1 LATNSKYHDIY
12 QKEDLVAV
20 YHNDDPILKT
30 IEVPLPSIES
40 FFGKPWDEAVKLI
53 DGYGLHPKNQR
64 FNHQK
69 VPDKLANIQDLIRKK
84 MKLKKKEVVS
94 QNDIYDELESNRLEY
109 REEIAWIQLQIKRRY
124 QGYWFFNNGKP
135 TYIDGWHYVYLN
147 FWDIQNETRQDSLP
161 WYRDLDRRIFIYARY
176 CYTTTEAVYKYRVTY
191 RTQGEVK
198 VKYFQRVKN
207 AEEFAAKFPAA
218 YIDEGAYVVDM
229 GYRTCYGYI
238 FPKRRRIG
246 ATSQAACMLYCIVTE
261 HKQQKGGIQS
271 ITETQARNDVYID
284 KIVKPWRKIP
294 FFLKPSHDGTDF
306 PKEKLSFS
314 YSASRAQGATHNR
327 VASHD
332 GWIEARASSE
342 RSFDGQKLHAYL
354 DDEGGKHGD
363 SGVSIPRRW
372 QDVVRKCLSQGLRIN
387 GLGMF
392 TSTLGEFE
400 AGGGKEFFDL
410 IKSSYYDERNEN
422 GFTTSGLFTLFIPA
436 YDGYDECVDEYGLSI
451 IEDPIEPV
459 KNLEGNIVTRGAKTI
474 LMNTRKDLE
483 EKGLDLRLNGEIR
496 DNPWTLQEAAS
507 KASKNSN
514 FDLSILRTRINQ
526 LKFDRVFR
534 TRNISLDWKD
544 GFGSE
549 VVVTDNAEGKYTV
562 SFVPPHEQRNKKMF
576 DSAKNG
582 WFPSTQVS
590 NRYILGCDPF
600 KFGNRDVKGRR
611 KSNGGGALFY
621 KHDPAVD
628 SQDKPIDQWI
638 SNKFVVTYNT
648 RVDDGNTYCED
659 MLKLAILFG
668 AHVYP
673 ERNVPIVIEK
683 FREWGY
689 EGYLLYDIDPNGKLA
704 TAPGRYTGEADKEQI
719 FTEFMNYIKVFGR
732 SDNHIEMLEEC
743 LEINDPTEMTNYD
756 LFAAGGMALLGA
768 KSALPKYLQEM
779 TEVKKMNDLLEF
791 FDS

>member
-1 LATNSKYHDIY
+1 MATNSKYHDLY
-12 QKEDLVAV
+12 QKEDTVV
-20 YHNDDPILKT
+20 RYHNDDPLLKT
-30 IEVPLPSIES
+30 IELKLPSVES
-40 FFGKPWDEAVKLI
+40 FYGIPWDDAVKLI
-53 DGYGLHPKNQR
+53 DGYGLHPKNQKFR
-64 FNHQK
+64 HIE
-69 VPDKLANIQDLIRKK
+69 VPEKLKAISDIIRKK
-84 MKLKKKEVVS
+84 HKMKKREVVS

-109 REEIAWIQLQIKRRY
+109 KDEIEWVQVQIKRRY

-135 TYIDGWHYVYLN
+135 TYIDGWQYIYLN
-147 FWDIQNETRQDSLP
+147 YWDIQNETRLDSLP
-161 WYRDLDRRIFIYARY
+161 WYRDLDRRIFLFARH

-191 RTQGEVK
+191 RTNGEIK
-198 VKYFQRVKN
+198 SKYFQRVKN
-207 AEEFAAKFPAA
+207 AEEFASQFPAA
-218 YIDEGAYVVDM
+218 YIDEGAYEVDM

-246 ATSQAACMLYCIVTE
+246 ATSQAACILYCITTE

-284 KIVKPWRKIP
+284 KIVKPWRKLP
-294 FFLKPSHDGTDF
+294 FFFKPSHDGTDF

-314 YSASRAQGATHNR
+314 YPASRSQGATHVR
-327 VASHD
+327 ASSHD

-342 RSFDGQKLHAYL
+342 RAFDGQKLHAYL

-436 YDGYDECVDEYGLSI
+436 YDGYDECVDEYGYSI
-451 IEDPIEPV
+451 IEDPEESV
-459 KNLEGNIVTRGAKTI
+459 RNLEGNIVTRGAKTI

-526 LKFDRVFR
+526 LKFDRIFR
-534 TRNISLDWKD
+534 TRTVRLDWKG
-544 GFGSE
+544 GFGSD
-549 VVVTDNAEGKYTV
+549 VMVTDDPDGKYVV
-562 SFVPPHEQRNKKMF
+562 SFIPQIDARNKKLYNA
-576 DSAKNG
+576 DTKS
-582 WFPSTQVS
+582 WFPSPEVS

-621 KHDPAVD
+621 KHDPSVD
-628 SQDKPIDQWI
+628 QADKPIDQWM
-638 SNKFVVTYNT
+638 SNKFIVTYNI

-689 EGYLLYDIDPNGKLA
+689 EGYLLSDIDPNGKIA

-719 FTEFMNYIKVFGR
+719 FTEYMNYIKLFGR
-732 SDNHIEMLEEC
+732 GENHLELLEEC

-768 KSALPKYLQEM
+768 KSALPKYMQDSNN
-779 TEVKKMNDLLEF
+779 VRVMNDLLEF
-791 FDS
+791 FD

>member
-1 LATNSKYHDIY
+1 MATNSKYHDLY
-12 QKEDLVAV
+12 QKEDTVV
-20 YHNDDPILKT
+20 KYHNDDPLLKT
-30 IEVPLPSIES
+30 VELKLPSVES
-40 FFGKPWDEAVKLI
+40 FYGMPWDDAVKLI
-53 DGYGLHPKNQR
+53 DGYGLHPKNQKFR
-64 FNHQK
+64 HIE
-69 VPDKLANIQDLIRKK
+69 VPEKLKAISDIIRKK
-84 MKLKKKEVVS
+84 HKMKKREVVS

-109 REEIAWIQLQIKRRY
+109 KDEIEWVQVQIKRRY

-135 TYIDGWHYVYLN
+135 TYIDGWQYIYLN
-147 FWDIQNETRQDSLP
+147 YWDIQNETRLDSLP
-161 WYRDLDRRIFIYARY
+161 WYRDLDRRIFLFARH

-191 RTQGEVK
+191 RTNGEIK
-198 VKYFQRVKN
+198 SKYFQRVKN
-207 AEEFAAKFPAA
+207 AEEFASQFPAA
-218 YIDEGAYVVDM
+218 YIDEGAYEVDM

-246 ATSQAACMLYCIVTE
+246 ATSQAACILYCITTE
-261 HKQQKGGIQS
+261 YKQQKGGIQS

-284 KIVKPWRKIP
+284 KIVKPWRKLP
-294 FFLKPSHDGTDF
+294 FFFKPSHDGTDF

-314 YSASRAQGATHNR
+314 YPASRSQGATHVR
-327 VASHD
+327 ASSHD

-342 RSFDGQKLHAYL
+342 RAFDGQKLHAYL

-436 YDGYDECVDEYGLSI
+436 YDGYDECVDEYGYSI
-451 IEDPIEPV
+451 IEDPEEPV
-459 KNLEGNIVTRGAKTI
+459 RNLEGNIVTRGAKTI

-526 LKFDRVFR
+526 LKFDRIFR
-534 TRNISLDWKD
+534 TRTVRLDWKG

-549 VVVTDNAEGKYTV
+549 VMVTDDPDGKYVV
-562 SFVPPHEQRNKKMF
+562 SFIPQIDARNKKLYNA
-576 DSAKNG
+576 DTRN
-582 WFPSTQVS
+582 WFPSPEVS

-621 KHDPAVD
+621 KHDPSVD
-628 SQDKPIDQWI
+628 QADKPIDQWM
-638 SNKFVVTYNT
+638 SNKFIVTYNI

-689 EGYLLYDIDPNGKLA
+689 EGYLLSDIDPNGKIA

-719 FTEFMNYIKVFGR
+719 FTEYMNYIKLFGR
-732 SDNHIEMLEEC
+732 GENHLELLEEC

-768 KSALPKYLQEM
+768 KSALPKYMQDSNN
-779 TEVKKMNDLLEF
+779 VRVMNDLLEF
-791 FDS
+791 FD

>member
-1 LATNSKYHDIY
+1 MATNSKYHDLY
-12 QKEDLVAV
+12 QKEDTVV
-20 YHNDDPILKT
+20 RYHNDDPLLKT
-30 IEVPLPSIES
+30 VELKLPSVES
-40 FFGKPWDEAVKLI
+40 FYGMPWDDAVKLI
-53 DGYGLHPKNQR
+53 DGYGLHPKNQKFR
-64 FNHQK
+64 HIE
-69 VPDKLANIQDLIRKK
+69 VPEKLKAISDIIRKK
-84 MKLKKKEVVS
+84 HKMKKREVVS

-109 REEIAWIQLQIKRRY
+109 KDEIEWVQVQIKRRY

-135 TYIDGWHYVYLN
+135 TYIDGWQYIYLN
-147 FWDIQNETRQDSLP
+147 YWDIQNETRLDSLP
-161 WYRDLDRRIFIYARY
+161 WYRDLDRRIFLFARH

-191 RTQGEVK
+191 RTNGEIK
-198 VKYFQRVKN
+198 SKYFQRVKN
-207 AEEFAAKFPAA
+207 AEEFASQFPAA
-218 YIDEGAYVVDM
+218 YIDEGAYEVDM

-246 ATSQAACMLYCIVTE
+246 ATSQAACILYCITTE

-284 KIVKPWRKIP
+284 KIVKPWRKLP
-294 FFLKPSHDGTDF
+294 FFFKPSHDGTDF

-314 YSASRAQGATHNR
+314 YPASRSQGATHVR
-327 VASHD
+327 ASSHD

-342 RSFDGQKLHAYL
+342 RAFDGQKLHAYL

-436 YDGYDECVDEYGLSI
+436 YDGYDECVDEYGYSI
-451 IEDPIEPV
+451 IEDPEEPV
-459 KNLEGNIVTRGAKTI
+459 RNLEGNIVTRGAKTI

-526 LKFDRVFR
+526 LKFDRIFR
-534 TRNISLDWKD
+534 TRTVRLDWKG

-549 VVVTDNAEGKYTV
+549 VMVTDDPDGKYVV
-562 SFVPPHEQRNKKMF
+562 SFIPQIDARNKKLYNA
-576 DSAKNG
+576 DTRN
-582 WFPSTQVS
+582 WFPSPEVS

-621 KHDPAVD
+621 KHDPSVD
-628 SQDKPIDQWI
+628 QADKPIDQWM
-638 SNKFVVTYNT
+638 SNKFIVTYNI

-689 EGYLLYDIDPNGKLA
+689 EGYLLSDIDPNGKIA

-719 FTEFMNYIKVFGR
+719 FTEYMNYIKLFGR
-732 SDNHIEMLEEC
+732 GENHLELLEEC

-768 KSALPKYLQEM
+768 KSALPKYMQDSNN
-779 TEVKKMNDLLEF
+779 VRVMNDLLEF
-791 FDS
+791 FD

>member
-12 QKEDLVAV
+12 QKEDTVV
-20 YHNDDPILKT
+20 KYHNDDPLLKT
-30 IEVPLPSIES
+30 IEIKLPTVES
-40 FFGKPWDEAVKLI
+40 FYGMPWDDAVKLI
-53 DGYGLHPKNQR
+53 DGYGLHPKNQK
-64 FNHQK
+64 FKHIQ
-69 VPDKLANIQDLIRKK
+69 VPEKLKSIQDIIRKK
-84 MKLKKKEVVS
+84 NKMKKREVVS
-94 QNDIYDELESNRLEY
+94 QIDIYDELENNRLEY
-109 REEIAWIQLQIKRRY
+109 KDEIEWIQVQIKRRY

-135 TYIDGWHYVYLN
+135 TYIDGWQYVYLN
-147 FWDIQNETRQDSLP
+147 YWDIQNETRLDSLP
-161 WYRDLDRRIFIYARY
+161 WYRDLDRRIFLFARH

-191 RTQGEVK
+191 RSQGEIK
-198 VKYFQRVKN
+198 TKYFQRVKN
-207 AEEFAAKFPAA
+207 AEEYASQFPAA
-218 YIDEGAYVVDM
+218 YIDEGAYEVDM

-246 ATSQAACMLYCIVTE
+246 ATSQAACILYCITTE

-284 KIVKPWRKIP
+284 KIVKPWRKLP
-294 FFLKPSHDGTDF
+294 FFFKPSHDGTDF

-314 YSASRAQGATHNR
+314 YPASRSQGATHVR
-327 VASHD
+327 ASSHD

-342 RSFDGQKLHAYL
+342 RAFDGQKLHAYL

-451 IEDPIEPV
+451 IEDPEEPIR
-459 KNLEGNIVTRGAKTI
+459 NLEGNLVTRGAKTI

-526 LKFDRVFR
+526 LKFDRIFR
-534 TRNISLDWKD
+534 TRTVRLDWKG
-544 GFGSE
+544 GFGSD
-549 VVVTDNAEGKYTV
+549 VMVTDDPDGKYVV
-562 SFVPPHEQRNKKMF
+562 SFIPQIDARNKKLYNA
-576 DSAKNG
+576 DTKT
-582 WFPSTQVS
+582 WFPSPDVS

-621 KHDPAVD
+621 KHDPSVD
-628 SQDKPIDQWI
+628 QADKPIDQWM
-638 SNKFVVTYNT
+638 SNKFIVTYNI

-689 EGYLLYDIDPNGKLA
+689 EGYLLSDIDPNGKIA

-719 FTEFMNYIKVFGR
+719 FTEYMNYIKLFGR
-732 SDNHIEMLEEC
+732 GENHLELLEEC

-768 KSALPKYLQEM
+768 KSALPKYLQDSNN
-779 TEVKKMNDLLEF
+779 VRVMNDLLEF
-791 FDS
+791 FD

>member
-1 LATNSKYHDIY
+1 
-12 QKEDLVAV
+12 
-20 YHNDDPILKT
+20 
-30 IEVPLPSIES
+30 
-40 FFGKPWDEAVKLI
+40 
-53 DGYGLHPKNQR
+53 
-64 FNHQK
+64 
-69 VPDKLANIQDLIRKK
+69 
-84 MKLKKKEVVS
+84 
-94 QNDIYDELESNRLEY
+94 
-109 REEIAWIQLQIKRRY
+109 
-124 QGYWFFNNGKP
+124 
-135 TYIDGWHYVYLN
+135 
-147 FWDIQNETRQDSLP
+147 
-161 WYRDLDRRIFIYARY
+161 
-176 CYTTTEAVYKYRVTY
+176 
-191 RTQGEVK
+191 
-198 VKYFQRVKN
+198 
-207 AEEFAAKFPAA
+207 
-218 YIDEGAYVVDM
+218 
-229 GYRTCYGYI
+229 
-238 FPKRRRIG
+238 
-246 ATSQAACMLYCIVTE
+246 
-261 HKQQKGGIQS
+261 
-271 ITETQARNDVYID
+271 
-284 KIVKPWRKIP
+284 
-294 FFLKPSHDGTDF
+294 
-306 PKEKLSFS
+306 
-314 YSASRAQGATHNR
+314 
-327 VASHD
+327 
-332 GWIEARASSE
+332 
-342 RSFDGQKLHAYL
+342 
-354 DDEGGKHGD
+354 
-363 SGVSIPRRW
+363 
-372 QDVVRKCLSQGLRIN
+372 
-387 GLGMF
+387 MF

-451 IEDPIEPV
+451 IEDPTEPV

-534 TRNISLDWKD
+534 TRNISLDWKS

-549 VVVTDNAEGKYTV
+549 VVVTDNPEGKYTV
-562 SFVPPHEQRNKKMF
+562 SYLPPHEARNKKMF
-576 DSAKNG
+576 DSGKSM
-582 WFPSTQVS
+582 WFPSPDVS

-611 KSNGGGALFY
+611 KSNGGGAMFY
-621 KHDPAVD
+621 KHDPSVD
-628 SQDKPIDQWI
+628 FQEKPIDQWV

-689 EGYLLYDIDPNGKLA
+689 EGYLLFDIDPNGKLA
-704 TAPGRYTGEADKEQI
+704 QAPGRYTGEADKEQI
-719 FTEFMNYIKVFGR
+719 FTEYMNYIKVFGR

-768 KSALPKYLQEM
+768 KSALPKYLQDM
-779 TEVKKMNDLLEF
+779 TAVRKMDDLLEF
-791 FDS
+791 FE

>member
-1 LATNSKYHDIY
+1 MATNSKYHDIY
-12 QKEDLVAV
+12 KKEDTVV
-20 YHNDDPILKT
+20 KYHNDDPLLKT
-30 IEVPLPSIES
+30 IELKLPSVES
-40 FFGKPWDEAVKLI
+40 FYGMPWDDAIKLI
-53 DGYGLHPKNQR
+53 DGYGLHPKNQK
-64 FNHQK
+64 FKHIE
-69 VPDKLANIQDLIRKK
+69 VPEKLKSIQDIIRKK
-84 MKLKKKEVVS
+84 NKMKKREVVS
-94 QNDIYDELESNRLEY
+94 QSDIYDELENNRLEY
-109 REEIAWIQLQIKRRY
+109 KDEIEWIQVQIKRRY

-135 TYIDGWHYVYLN
+135 TYIDGWQYIYLN
-147 FWDIQNETRQDSLP
+147 YWDIQNETRLDSLP
-161 WYRDLDRRIFIYARY
+161 WYRDLDRRIFLFARH

-191 RTQGEVK
+191 RSQGEIK
-198 VKYFQRVKN
+198 TKYFQRVKN
-207 AEEFAAKFPAA
+207 AEEYASQFPAA
-218 YIDEGAYVVDM
+218 YIDEGAYEVDM

-246 ATSQAACMLYCIVTE
+246 ATSQAACILYCITTE

-284 KIVKPWRKIP
+284 KIVKPWRKLP
-294 FFLKPSHDGTDF
+294 FFFKPSHDGTDF

-314 YSASRAQGATHNR
+314 YPASRSQGATHVR
-327 VASHD
+327 ASSHD

-342 RSFDGQKLHAYL
+342 RAFDGQKLHAYL

-451 IEDPIEPV
+451 IEDPEEPIR
-459 KNLEGNIVTRGAKTI
+459 NLEGNLVTRGAKTI

-526 LKFDRVFR
+526 LKFDRIFR
-534 TRNISLDWKD
+534 TRTVRLDWKG
-544 GFGSE
+544 GFGSD
-549 VVVTDNAEGKYTV
+549 VMVTDDPDGKYVV
-562 SFVPPHEQRNKKMF
+562 SFVPQIDARNKKLYNA
-576 DSAKNG
+576 DTRS
-582 WFPSTQVS
+582 WFPSPEVS

-621 KHDPAVD
+621 KHDPSVD
-628 SQDKPIDQWI
+628 QADKPIDQWM
-638 SNKFVVTYNT
+638 SNKFIVTYNI

-689 EGYLLYDIDPNGKLA
+689 EGYLLSDIDPNGKLA

-719 FTEFMNYIKVFGR
+719 FTEYMNYIKLFGR
-732 SDNHIEMLEEC
+732 GENHLELLEEC

-768 KSALPKYLQEM
+768 KSALPKYMQDANN
-779 TEVKKMNDLLEF
+779 VKVMNDLLEF
-791 FDS
+791 FD

>member
-1 LATNSKYHDIY
+1 LATNSKYHDLY
-12 QKEDLVAV
+12 QKEDTVV
-20 YHNDDPILKT
+20 KYHNDDPLLKT
-30 IEVPLPSIES
+30 VELKLPSVES
-40 FFGKPWDEAVKLI
+40 FYGMPWDDAVKLI
-53 DGYGLHPKNQR
+53 DGYGLHPKNQKFR
-64 FNHQK
+64 HIE
-69 VPDKLANIQDLIRKK
+69 VPEKLKAISDIIRKK
-84 MKLKKKEVVS
+84 NKMKKREVVS

-109 REEIAWIQLQIKRRY
+109 KDEIEWVQVQIKRRY

-135 TYIDGWHYVYLN
+135 TYIDGWQYIYLN
-147 FWDIQNETRQDSLP
+147 YWDIQNETRLDSLP
-161 WYRDLDRRIFIYARY
+161 WYRDLDRRIFLFARH

-191 RTQGEVK
+191 RTNGEIK
-198 VKYFQRVKN
+198 SKYFQRVKN
-207 AEEFAAKFPAA
+207 AEEFASQFPAA
-218 YIDEGAYVVDM
+218 YIDEGAYEVDM

-246 ATSQAACMLYCIVTE
+246 ATSQAACILYCITTE

-284 KIVKPWRKIP
+284 KIVKPWRKLP
-294 FFLKPSHDGTDF
+294 FFFKPSHDGTDF

-314 YSASRAQGATHNR
+314 YPASRSQGATHVR
-327 VASHD
+327 ASSHD

-342 RSFDGQKLHAYL
+342 RAFDGQKLHAYL

-436 YDGYDECVDEYGLSI
+436 YDGYDECVDEYGYSI
-451 IEDPIEPV
+451 IEDPEDSV
-459 KNLEGNIVTRGAKTI
+459 RNLEGNIVTRGAKTI

-526 LKFDRVFR
+526 LKFDRIFR
-534 TRNISLDWKD
+534 TRTVRLDWKG
-544 GFGSE
+544 GFGSD
-549 VVVTDNAEGKYTV
+549 VMVTDDPDGKYVV
-562 SFVPPHEQRNKKMF
+562 SFIPQIDARNKKLYNA
-576 DSAKNG
+576 DTKS
-582 WFPSTQVS
+582 WFPSPEVS

-621 KHDPAVD
+621 KHDPSVD
-628 SQDKPIDQWI
+628 QADKPIDQWM
-638 SNKFVVTYNT
+638 SNKFIVTYNI

-689 EGYLLYDIDPNGKLA
+689 EGYLLSDIDPNGKIA

-719 FTEFMNYIKVFGR
+719 FTEYMNYIKLFGR
-732 SDNHIEMLEEC
+732 GENHLELLEEC

-768 KSALPKYLQEM
+768 KSALPKYMQDSNN
-779 TEVKKMNDLLEF
+779 VRVMNDLLEF
-791 FDS
+791 FD

>member
-1 LATNSKYHDIY
+1 LATNSKYHDLY
-12 QKEDLVAV
+12 QKEDTVV
-20 YHNDDPILKT
+20 KYHNDDPLLKT
-30 IEVPLPSIES
+30 VELKLPSVES
-40 FFGKPWDEAVKLI
+40 FYGMPWDDAVKLI
-53 DGYGLHPKNQR
+53 DGYGLHPKNQKFR
-64 FNHQK
+64 HIE
-69 VPDKLANIQDLIRKK
+69 VPEKLKAISDIIRKK
-84 MKLKKKEVVS
+84 HKMKKREVVS

-109 REEIAWIQLQIKRRY
+109 KDEIEWVQVQIKRRY

-135 TYIDGWHYVYLN
+135 TYIDGWQYIYLN
-147 FWDIQNETRQDSLP
+147 YWDIQNETRLDSLP
-161 WYRDLDRRIFIYARY
+161 WYRDLDRRIFLFARH

-191 RTQGEVK
+191 RTNGEIK
-198 VKYFQRVKN
+198 SKYFQRVKN
-207 AEEFAAKFPAA
+207 AEEFASQFPAA
-218 YIDEGAYVVDM
+218 YIDEGAYEVDM

-246 ATSQAACMLYCIVTE
+246 ATSQAACILYCITTE
-261 HKQQKGGIQS
+261 YKQQKGGIQS

-284 KIVKPWRKIP
+284 KIVKPWRKLP
-294 FFLKPSHDGTDF
+294 FFFKPSHDGTDF

-314 YSASRAQGATHNR
+314 YPASRSQGATHVR
-327 VASHD
+327 ASSHD

-342 RSFDGQKLHAYL
+342 RAFDGQKLHAYL

-436 YDGYDECVDEYGLSI
+436 YDGYDECVDEYGYSI
-451 IEDPIEPV
+451 IEDPEEPV
-459 KNLEGNIVTRGAKTI
+459 RNLEGNIVTRGAKTI

-526 LKFDRVFR
+526 LKFDRIFR
-534 TRNISLDWKD
+534 TRTVRLDWKG

-549 VVVTDNAEGKYTV
+549 VMVTDDPDGKYVV
-562 SFVPPHEQRNKKMF
+562 SFIPQIDARNKKLYNA
-576 DSAKNG
+576 DTRN
-582 WFPSTQVS
+582 WFPSPEVS

-621 KHDPAVD
+621 KHDPSVD
-628 SQDKPIDQWI
+628 QADKPIDQWM
-638 SNKFVVTYNT
+638 SNKFIVTYNI

-689 EGYLLYDIDPNGKLA
+689 EGYLLSDIDPNGKIA

-719 FTEFMNYIKVFGR
+719 FTEYMNYIKLFGR
-732 SDNHIEMLEEC
+732 GENHLELLEEC

-768 KSALPKYLQEM
+768 KSALPKYMQDSNN
-779 TEVKKMNDLLEF
+779 VRVMNDLLEF
-791 FDS
+791 FD

>member
-1 LATNSKYHDIY
+1 MATNSKYHDLY
-12 QKEDLVAV
+12 QKEDTVV
-20 YHNDDPILKT
+20 KYHNDDPLLKT
-30 IEVPLPSIES
+30 VELKLPSVES
-40 FFGKPWDEAVKLI
+40 FYGMPWDDAVKLI
-53 DGYGLHPKNQR
+53 DGYGLHPKNQKFR
-64 FNHQK
+64 HIE
-69 VPDKLANIQDLIRKK
+69 VPEKLKAISDIIRKK
-84 MKLKKKEVVS
+84 HKMKKREVVS

-109 REEIAWIQLQIKRRY
+109 KDEIEWVQVQIKRRY

-135 TYIDGWHYVYLN
+135 TYIDGWQYIYLN
-147 FWDIQNETRQDSLP
+147 YWDIQNETRLDSLP
-161 WYRDLDRRIFIYARY
+161 WYRDLDRRIFLFARH

-191 RTQGEVK
+191 RTNGEIK
-198 VKYFQRVKN
+198 SKYFQRVKN
-207 AEEFAAKFPAA
+207 AEEFASQFPAA
-218 YIDEGAYVVDM
+218 YIDEGAYEVDM

-246 ATSQAACMLYCIVTE
+246 ATSQAACILYCITTE

-284 KIVKPWRKIP
+284 KIVKPWRKLP
-294 FFLKPSHDGTDF
+294 FFFKPSHDGTDF

-314 YSASRAQGATHNR
+314 YPASRSQGATHVR
-327 VASHD
+327 ASSHD

-342 RSFDGQKLHAYL
+342 RAFDGQKLHAYL

-436 YDGYDECVDEYGLSI
+436 YDGYDECVDEYGYSI
-451 IEDPIEPV
+451 IEDPEEPV
-459 KNLEGNIVTRGAKTI
+459 RNLEGNIVTRGAKTI

-526 LKFDRVFR
+526 LKFDRIFR
-534 TRNISLDWKD
+534 TRTVRLDWKG

-549 VVVTDNAEGKYTV
+549 VMVTDDPDGKYVV
-562 SFVPPHEQRNKKMF
+562 SFIPQIDARNKKLYNA
-576 DSAKNG
+576 DTRN
-582 WFPSTQVS
+582 WFPSPEVS

-621 KHDPAVD
+621 KHDPSVD
-628 SQDKPIDQWI
+628 QADKPIDQWM
-638 SNKFVVTYNT
+638 SNKFIVTYNI

-689 EGYLLYDIDPNGKLA
+689 EGYLLSDIDPNGKIA

-719 FTEFMNYIKVFGR
+719 FTEYMNYIKLFGR
-732 SDNHIEMLEEC
+732 GENHLELLEEC

-768 KSALPKYLQEM
+768 KSALPKYMQDSNN
-779 TEVKKMNDLLEF
+779 VRVMNDLLEF
-791 FDS
+791 FD

>member
-1 LATNSKYHDIY
+1 MATNSKYHDLY
-12 QKEDLVAV
+12 QKEDTVV
-20 YHNDDPILKT
+20 RYHNDDPLLKT
-30 IEVPLPSIES
+30 VELKLPSVES
-40 FFGKPWDEAVKLI
+40 FYGMPWDDAVKLI
-53 DGYGLHPKNQR
+53 DGYGLHPKNQKFR
-64 FNHQK
+64 HIE
-69 VPDKLANIQDLIRKK
+69 VPEKLKAISDIIRKK
-84 MKLKKKEVVS
+84 HKMKKREVVS

-109 REEIAWIQLQIKRRY
+109 KDEIEWVQVQIKRRY

-135 TYIDGWHYVYLN
+135 TYIDGWQYIYLN
-147 FWDIQNETRQDSLP
+147 YWDIQNETRLDSLP
-161 WYRDLDRRIFIYARY
+161 WYRDLDRRIFLFARH

-191 RTQGEVK
+191 RTNGEIK
-198 VKYFQRVKN
+198 SKYFQRVKN
-207 AEEFAAKFPAA
+207 AEEFASQFPAA
-218 YIDEGAYVVDM
+218 YIDEGAYEVDM

-246 ATSQAACMLYCIVTE
+246 ATSQAACILYCITTE

-284 KIVKPWRKIP
+284 KIVKPWRKLP
-294 FFLKPSHDGTDF
+294 FFFKPSHDGTDF

-314 YSASRAQGATHNR
+314 YPASRSQGATHVR
-327 VASHD
+327 ASSHD

-342 RSFDGQKLHAYL
+342 RAFDGQKLHAYL

-436 YDGYDECVDEYGLSI
+436 YDGYDECVDEYGYSI
-451 IEDPIEPV
+451 IEDPEEPV
-459 KNLEGNIVTRGAKTI
+459 RNLEGNIVTRGAKTI

-526 LKFDRVFR
+526 LKFDRIFR
-534 TRNISLDWKD
+534 TRTVRLDWKG

-549 VVVTDNAEGKYTV
+549 VMVTDDPDGKYVV
-562 SFVPPHEQRNKKMF
+562 SFIPQIDARNKKLYNA
-576 DSAKNG
+576 DTKS
-582 WFPSTQVS
+582 WFPSPEVS

-621 KHDPAVD
+621 KHDPSVD
-628 SQDKPIDQWI
+628 QADKPIDQWM
-638 SNKFVVTYNT
+638 SNKFIVTYNI

-689 EGYLLYDIDPNGKLA
+689 EGYLLSDIDPNGKIA

-719 FTEFMNYIKVFGR
+719 FTEYMNYIKLFGR
-732 SDNHIEMLEEC
+732 GENHLELLEEC

-768 KSALPKYLQEM
+768 KSALPKYMQDSNN
-779 TEVKKMNDLLEF
+779 VRVMNDLLEF
-791 FDS
+791 FD

>member
-1 LATNSKYHDIY
+1 MATNSKYHDLY
-12 QKEDLVAV
+12 QKEDTVV
-20 YHNDDPILKT
+20 KYHNDDPLLKT
-30 IEVPLPSIES
+30 VELKLPSVES
-40 FFGKPWDEAVKLI
+40 FYGMPWDDAVKLI
-53 DGYGLHPKNQR
+53 DGYGLHPKNQKFR
-64 FNHQK
+64 HIE
-69 VPDKLANIQDLIRKK
+69 VPEKLKAISDIIRKK
-84 MKLKKKEVVS
+84 NKMKKREVVS

-109 REEIAWIQLQIKRRY
+109 KDEIEWVQVQIKRRY

-135 TYIDGWHYVYLN
+135 TYIDGWQYIYLN
-147 FWDIQNETRQDSLP
+147 YWDIQNETRLDSLP
-161 WYRDLDRRIFIYARY
+161 WYRDLDRRIFLFARH

-191 RTQGEVK
+191 RTNGEIK
-198 VKYFQRVKN
+198 SKYFQRVKN
-207 AEEFAAKFPAA
+207 AEEFASQFPAA
-218 YIDEGAYVVDM
+218 YIDEGAYEVDM

-246 ATSQAACMLYCIVTE
+246 ATSQAACILYCITTE

-284 KIVKPWRKIP
+284 KIVKPWRKLP
-294 FFLKPSHDGTDF
+294 FFFKPSHDGTDF

-314 YSASRAQGATHNR
+314 YPASRSQGATHVR
-327 VASHD
+327 ASSHD

-342 RSFDGQKLHAYL
+342 RAFDGQKLHAYL

-436 YDGYDECVDEYGLSI
+436 YDGYDECVDEYGYSI
-451 IEDPIEPV
+451 IEDPEDSV
-459 KNLEGNIVTRGAKTI
+459 RNLEGNIVTRGAKTI

-526 LKFDRVFR
+526 LKFDRIFR
-534 TRNISLDWKD
+534 TRTVRLDWKG
-544 GFGSE
+544 GFGSD
-549 VVVTDNAEGKYTV
+549 VMVTDDPDGKYVV
-562 SFVPPHEQRNKKMF
+562 SFIPQIDARNKKLYNA
-576 DSAKNG
+576 DTKS
-582 WFPSTQVS
+582 WFPSPEVS

-621 KHDPAVD
+621 KHDPSVD
-628 SQDKPIDQWI
+628 QADKPIDQWM
-638 SNKFVVTYNT
+638 SNKFIVTYNI

-689 EGYLLYDIDPNGKLA
+689 EGYLLSDIDPNGKIA

-719 FTEFMNYIKVFGR
+719 FTEYMNYIKLFGR
-732 SDNHIEMLEEC
+732 GENHLELLEEC

-768 KSALPKYLQEM
+768 KSALPKYMQDSNN
-779 TEVKKMNDLLEF
+779 VRVMNDLLEF
-791 FDS
+791 FD